1 MSALRTSEGL
11 KIKVTVVALRPKGK
25 MPAHFVVAAVSGD
38 VLPSILAALADELNG
53 FQLPQSPLGD
63 GE

>member
-1 MSALRTSEGL
+1 
-11 KIKVTVVALRPKGK
+11 VVALRPKGK